1 MKLDNLCAGLP
12 LELCSQLETE
22 SQVVK
27 IKLER
32 RKLGKVVTVVEGI
45 DSKAF
50 DLKKLASYLK
60 SKLAAGGT
68 FKNGRIEIQ
77 GDHRVKIK
85 KILIEEFGFNPNNI
99 VFIEEETEG

>member
-1 MKLDNLCAGLP
+1 MKLDSLCAGLP
-12 LELCSQLETE
+12 PELCTQLETE
-22 SQVVK
+22 SQVIK

-32 RKLGKVVTVVEGI
+32 RKLGKVVTVIEGM
-45 DSKAF
+45 DEKTF

-77 GDHRVKIK
+77 GDHRSKIK
-85 KILIEEFGFNPNNI
+85 KILTEELGFNPSNI
-99 VFIEEETEG
+99 VFIEEGAGE